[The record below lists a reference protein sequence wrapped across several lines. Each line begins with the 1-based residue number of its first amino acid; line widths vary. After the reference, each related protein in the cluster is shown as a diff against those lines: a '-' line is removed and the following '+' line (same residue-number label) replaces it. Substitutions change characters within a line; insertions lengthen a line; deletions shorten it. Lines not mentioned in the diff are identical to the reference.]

1 MSKGKL
7 YKISK
12 TKNTINGEDEI
23 KVFIVSLIVYAI
35 VLMIANSLFKGIYV
49 ENFFY
54 AVIASMILS
63 LLNSTIKPLLVYLT
77 LPLSVLTFGIA
88 YPIVNI
94 IILNVC
100 DLLMG
105 SSFKIEGLFSSFFIA
120 IFISG
125 LKMFLDKMITEKVGR
140 R

>member
-12 TKNTINGEDEI
+12 TKNTINKEDEI

-54 AVIASMILS
+54 AIIASIILS
-63 LLNSTIKPLLVYLT
+63 LLKCVNYNMSIK
-77 LPLSVLTFGIA
+77 LS
-88 YPIVNI
+88 
-94 IILNVC
+94 
-100 DLLMG
+100 
-105 SSFKIEGLFSSFFIA
+105 KQ
-120 IFISG
+120 
-125 LKMFLDKMITEKVGR
+125 K
-140 R
+140 